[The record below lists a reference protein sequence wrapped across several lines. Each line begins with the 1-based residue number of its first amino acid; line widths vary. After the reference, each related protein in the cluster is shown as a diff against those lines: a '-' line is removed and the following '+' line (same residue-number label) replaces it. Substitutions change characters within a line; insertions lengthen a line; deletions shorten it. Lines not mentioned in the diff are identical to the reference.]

1 MRVFIAICFSDNTR
15 KRLCDAVEAL
25 RGQGQGRFSP
35 AENLHLTLAFL
46 GETEDAASAAHAL
59 SQVRFPNFSIRFEG
73 IGQFGDLYWAGIRP
87 NTKLNALQSQLIGHL
102 KAVGFT
108 LEEREFIPHI
118 TLARRYV
125 PSKSLSPASVSQ
137 ILSGTEEPILEIAL
151 MRSLPCEN
159 GTFYEILTT
168 QPLTEK

>member
-1 MRVFIAICFSDNTR
+1 MRLFIAICFSDNTR

-46 GETEDAASAAHAL
+46 GETEDAASAAYAL
-59 SQVRFPNFSIRFEG
+59 SQVRFPNFSIRFES

-125 PSKSLSPASVSQ
+125 PNQSFSSVSQ
-137 ILSGTEEPILEIAL
+137 ILSGTDEPIREIAL

-159 GTFYEILTT
+159 GTYYEVLAT